1 MAIITKAEGHIENE
15 GWAAF
20 ADNGNILGTVGQSL
34 RLEAFKLWLELT
46 GDDAGKDIGVEY
58 EVHIQDYGWSKTYRN
73 GEIAGTTGQRK
84 RIEAVRI
91 RLTGADAPGHRVWYH
106 PHVQYDGWMGWCSDG
121 EESGT
126 EGESLRIEALQIV
139 VLDAG
144 LDLTVDVTEKFE
156 KREQQP
162 APQPAE
168 EPAAEAPV
176 SNGPYGAHFTAFE
189 FACDCIK
196 GYDIPDPCD
205 GWPETGYGKNPNLEQ
220 SLLDS
225 ANALRDRLGAPIV
238 PTCGTRCPSSNSY
251 WGGVPDSLHLAGD
264 AFDMTVPGFD
274 IVEAARIMYQDI
286 GKAVRVYPN
295 KGFMHVENSYL
306 DGVYNQ
312 EEGYY
317 IY

>member
-1 MAIITKAEGHIENE
+1 MAIITKAKGHVENE
-15 GWAAF
+15 GWATF

-46 GDDAGKDIGVEY
+46 GEDAGKDIGIEY
-58 EVHIQDYGWSKTYRN
+58 EVHIQDYGWSQTYRN
-73 GEIAGTTGQRK
+73 GEIAGTTGEGK

-91 RLTGADAPGHRVWYH
+91 RLTGTDAVGHRVWYH
-106 PHVQYDGWMGWCSDG
+106 PHVQFDGWMGWCSDG

-144 LDLTVDVTEKFE
+144 IDLTVDVTEKFE
-156 KREQQP
+156 KQEPQP
-162 APQPAE
+162 APAPA
-168 EPAAEAPV
+168 PEAPAD
-176 SNGPYGAHFTAFE
+176 NGTYGAHFTDYE

-205 GWPETGYGKNPNLEQ
+205 GWPETQYGKNPNLEQ

-225 ANALRDRLGAPIV
+225 ANALRDRLGTPVV

-251 WGGVPDSLHLAGD
+251 WGGVPDSLHLEGN

-274 IVEAARIMYQDI
+274 IIEAARIMYQEI
-286 GKAVRVYPN
+286 GKAVRVYPDQ
-295 KGFMHVENSYL
+295 GFMHVENSRL

-312 EEGYY
+312 EQGYY